1 MENIL
6 SISGKYGQDNKAK
19 YRPVRVRADFL
30 YLGDII
36 PLYYIDENGKQIDI
50 DKDNCSF
57 KEMRGNIYC
66 TCMVKPHDAASAS
79 PKTVTLMLSF
89 YDRRWYLRVDK

>member
-6 SISGKYGQDNKAK
+6 SISGKYAQDDKAK

-36 PLYYIDENGKQIDI
+36 PLYYIDENEKQIDI
-50 DKDNCSF
+50 DRDNCSF
-57 KEMRGNIYC
+57 KEMRGNIYY
-66 TCMVKPHDAASAS
+66 TCVVKPHELDKNDAASMF
-79 PKTVTLMLSF
+79 PKITTHIVPTVS
-89 YDRRWYLRVDK
+89 VI